1 MCYLIVSLV
10 FDVGQEFGI
19 HKGVFALV
27 SVHAH
32 HGADGAASDDD
43 Q

>member
-32 HGADGAASDDD
+32 HGADSAASDDD
-43 Q
+43 